1 MLTWLGNVWRVPELR
16 RRLLFTAGVLA
27 VYRLGSWIPAPGV
40 NQDALKTFFG
50 SGGGGSGVLSLLN
63 LFSGSALSRFSL
75 FALGIMPYV
84 TASIIFQVLAVV
96 IPSLERLQK
105 EGEAGYAKITQYT
118 RYLTVALAAA
128 QATGYAFL
136 FKHSTNALPN
146 SNSGRL
152 IIIILT
158 LTAGTTLLMWM
169 GEQITK
175 RGIGNGISIIIFAS
189 ILAYAPAGISGWLH
203 GSTTGRLFFPL
214 LALGIVVSVVF
225 VMEGQRRI
233 PIQYAR
239 RQLGNRQTTGG
250 STYMPL
256 SVVMAGV
263 IPIIFAAAILAVPQT
278 IGSFRPAWNNWLI
291 ANFSPTGWKY
301 LLLEAILIVMMTYF
315 YTSVVFNPVE
325 QADNLRKYNGYI
337 PGIRPGPP
345 TAAYFDRV
353 LNRLTFPG
361 ALFLAAVAVAPSIF
375 IAHFHFSPE
384 TSRALGGTSVL
395 IVVGVALQTM
405 RQMESQM
412 VMRHYE
418 GFLR

>member
-1 MLTWLGNVWRVPELR
+1 V
-16 RRLLFTAGVLA
+16 
-27 VYRLGSWIPAPGV
+27 PAPGV
-40 NQDALKTFFG
+40 NQAALTGFFG
-50 SGGGGSGVLSLLN
+50 SQGGVLQLLN
-63 LFSGSALSRFSL
+63 LFSGSALSRFSI

-84 TASIIFQVLAVV
+84 TASIIFQVMAVV
-96 IPSLERLQK
+96 VPSLERLQK

-136 FKHSTNALPN
+136 FKSQAAQALPN
-146 SNSGRL
+146 ANAGRML
-152 IIIILT
+152 IIILT
-158 LTAGTTLLMWM
+158 FTGGTTLLMWM

-189 ILAYAPAGISGWLH
+189 ILAYAPTGISGWIN
-203 GSTTGRLFFPL
+203 GSTSGRLFFPIV
-214 LALGIVVSVVF
+214 ALGILVSVVF

-233 PIQYAR
+233 PVQYAR

-278 IGSFRPAWNNWLI
+278 IGSFKVGWSNWLSV
-291 ANFSPTGWKY
+291 NFSPTGWKY
-301 LLLEAILIVMMTYF
+301 LLLEAVLIILMTYF

-361 ALFLAAVAVAPSIF
+361 ALFLAAVAVAPSLF
-375 IAHFHFSPE
+375 ISHFHFSQA
-384 TSRALGGTSVL
+384 TYRALGGTSIL

>member
-1 MLTWLGNVWRVPELR
+1 MFAWLGNVWRIPELR
-16 RRLLFTAGVLA
+16 RRLLFTAGMLA
-27 VYRLGSWIPAPGV
+27 VYRFGSWVPAPGV
-40 NQDALKTFFG
+40 DQKALQQFFG
-50 SGGGGSGVLSLLN
+50 SGAGGGGVLQLLN

-96 IPSLERLQK
+96 VPSLERLQK

-118 RYLTVALAAA
+118 RYLTVVLAAA
-128 QATGYAFL
+128 QSTGYAFL
-136 FKHSTNALPN
+136 FKQSNVLQSVNA
-146 SNSGRL
+146 GRM

-158 LTAGTTLLMWM
+158 LTGGTTLLMWM

-175 RGIGNGISIIIFAS
+175 RGIGNGISLLIFAS
-189 ILAYAPAGISGWLH
+189 ILAYAPSGISGWIN
-203 GSTTGRLFFPL
+203 GSTSGRLFFPL
-214 LALGIVVSVVF
+214 IALAIVVAVVF

-256 SVVMAGV
+256 SIVMAGV

-278 IGSFRPAWNNWLI
+278 IGSFKPTWNVWLTQ
-291 ANFSPTGWKY
+291 NFDPTGWKY
-301 LLLEAILIVMMTYF
+301 LLAEALLIIMMTYF

-361 ALFLAAVAVAPSIF
+361 ALFLAAVSVAPSIF
-375 IAHFHFSPE
+375 IAQFHFSQA
-384 TSRALGGTSVL
+384 TYRALGGTSVL

>member
-1 MLTWLGNVWRVPELR
+1 VFSWLANVWRVPELR

-27 VYRLGSWIPAPGV
+27 VYRFGSWVPAPGV
-40 NQDALKTFFG
+40 NQQALSAFFG
-50 SGGGGSGVLSLLN
+50 SSAGGGVLQLLN

-84 TASIIFQVLAVV
+84 TASIILQLLTVV
-96 IPSLERLQK
+96 VPSLERLQK

-136 FKHSTNALPN
+136 FKHEKALTNLN
-146 SNSGRL
+146 TGRL

-175 RGIGNGISIIIFAS
+175 RGIGNGISLLIFAS
-189 ILAYAPAGISGWLH
+189 ILAYAPTGISGWIN
-203 GSTTGRLFFPL
+203 GGTTARLFFPL
-214 LALGIVVSVVF
+214 VALGIVVSVVF

-233 PIQYAR
+233 PVQYAR

-256 SVVMAGV
+256 SVNMAGV
-263 IPIIFAAAILAVPQT
+263 IPVIFAAAILALPQT
-278 IGSFRPAWNNWLI
+278 IGSFRPAWSIWLQS
-291 ANFSPTGWKY
+291 NFGYASWKY
-301 LLLEAILIVMMTYF
+301 LLVEALLIIVFTYF
-315 YTSVVFNPVE
+315 YTSVQFNPVD

-345 TAAYFDRV
+345 TAAYLDRV
-353 LNRLTFPG
+353 LQRLTLPG
-361 ALFLAAVAVAPSIF
+361 SLFLAAVAVAPSIF
-375 IAHFHFSPE
+375 ISEFHFPQA
-384 TSRALGGTSVL
+384 TYRALGGTSVL

>member
-1 MLTWLGNVWRVPELR
+1 MFAWLSNAWRVPELR
-16 RRLLFTAGVLA
+16 RRLLFTAGILA
-27 VYRLGSWIPAPGV
+27 VYRFGSWVPAPGI
-40 NQDALKTFFG
+40 NESQLSSIF
-50 SGGGGSGVLSLLN
+50 GGSAGNGVLGLLN

-96 IPSLERLQK
+96 VPSLERLQK

-136 FKHSTNALPN
+136 FKHQGALHFN
-146 SNSGRL
+146 TGRL
-152 IIIILT
+152 VIIILT

-175 RGIGNGISIIIFAS
+175 RGIGNGISLLIFAS
-189 ILAYAPAGISGWLH
+189 ILAYAPQGISGWIN
-203 GSTTGRLFFPL
+203 GGTSARLFFPL
-214 LALGIVVSVVF
+214 VALGIVVAVVF

-233 PIQYAR
+233 PVQYAR

-278 IGSFRPAWNNWLI
+278 VGSFKPTWNSWLQL
-291 ANFSPTGWKY
+291 NFGYSSWKY
-301 LLLEAILIVMMTYF
+301 LLAEAILIMMMTYF

-353 LNRLTFPG
+353 LSRLTFPG

-375 IAHFHFSPE
+375 IAHFHFSQA
-384 TSRALGGTSVL
+384 TYRALGGTSVL

>member
-1 MLTWLGNVWRVPELR
+1 VFSWLANAWRVPELR

-27 VYRLGSWIPAPGV
+27 VYRFGSFVPAPGV
-40 NQDALKTFFG
+40 NQQALTQLFG
-50 SGGGGSGVLSLLN
+50 QQGNGVLGLLN

-96 IPSLERLQK
+96 VPSLERLQK

-136 FKHSTNALPN
+136 FRHGGALHFN
-146 SNSGRL
+146 TGRL

-175 RGIGNGISIIIFAS
+175 RGIGNGISLLIFAS
-189 ILAYAPAGISGWLH
+189 ILAYAPEGISGWIN
-203 GSTTGRLFFPL
+203 GGTSARLFFPL
-214 LALGIVVSVVF
+214 VALGIVVSVVF

-263 IPIIFAAAILAVPQT
+263 IPIIFAAAILALPQT
-278 IGSFRPAWNNWLI
+278 IGSFKPTWNSWLI
-291 ANFSPTGWKY
+291 NNFGPESWKY
-301 LLLEAILIVMMTYF
+301 LLLEAILIMMMTYF
-315 YTSVVFNPVE
+315 YTSVVFNPVD

-375 IAHFHFSPE
+375 IAHFHFSQA

>member
-1 MLTWLGNVWRVPELR
+1 VFAWLVNAWRVPELR
-16 RRLLFTAGVLA
+16 KRLLFTAGVLA
-27 VYRLGSWIPAPGV
+27 VYRFGSWVPAPGI
-40 NQDALKTFFG
+40 NESALSSLF
-50 SGGGGSGVLSLLN
+50 GGGGNGVLGLLN

-96 IPSLERLQK
+96 VPSLERLQK

-136 FKHSTNALPN
+136 FKSQANAIQN
-146 SNSGRL
+146 ANAGRL
-152 IIIILT
+152 IIIVLT

-175 RGIGNGISIIIFAS
+175 RGIGNGISLLIFAS
-189 ILAYAPAGISGWLH
+189 ILAYAPEGISGWIN
-203 GSTTGRLFFPL
+203 GGTSARLFFPL
-214 LALGIVVSVVF
+214 VALGIVISVVF

-250 STYMPL
+250 SPYMPL

-278 IGSFRPAWNNWLI
+278 VGSFKPSWNIWIQN
-291 ANFSPTGWKY
+291 NFNPTGWKY
-301 LLLEAILIVMMTYF
+301 LLAEALLILMMTYF
-315 YTSVVFNPVE
+315 YTSVVFNPVD

-375 IAHFHFSPE
+375 IAQFHFSQA
-384 TSRALGGTSVL
+384 TYRALGGTSVL